1 MKKYRKLF
9 VLLPILLGLTITSC
23 SDPSA
28 STTSSQGTQ
37 TSETTENTTSS
48 DETTSDTT
56 LDTTSD
62 TTSETTSDTTSETTS
77 ETTSDTTS
85 ETTSDTTSDSSTTSD
100 DTTSVVVNEHSIS
113 VVPSD
118 DIEVSVE
125 SKAQEGQVIT
135 VSLTYD
141 SNDITILK
149 VLANSV
155 ECGKRSQNEYYFE
168 MPDQDVIISVQYR
181 NNNEYHKISMPVAT
195 SQAITLTD
203 IDISQT
209 FKVGSTIKTR
219 VSVTPGFNF
228 HGDLKATVGLSG
240 FNPYDLEIETEVID
254 NETYYSFVMPDDDVT
269 ITAETTRANFKVS
282 YSEDDSNLIYS
293 IRQHKVGADYDV
305 NVNDDFIEFGATVSV
320 SLKNTDTLKA
330 ESLTIPQLKTTF
342 NDLSNIEFTM
352 PAMNITF
359 EVNSTDYLRDL
370 IAVNS
375 EHLTLSFYTT
385 EDNIKYTPV
394 TGAVYNEYVYVKVD
408 GLSEDIDILSLEATY
423 SGNETI
429 NLLDSEYKYDDTYY
443 RFKMP
448 LEDDLGVTVTV
459 VEKDLTKFADAPFL
473 GTYLGRNIWRGSTT
487 TEALNSE
494 SYKAVIDGSGIFT
507 LSEGIILDSYDDE
520 AKIMTG
526 HGLESDT
533 ASKEY
538 KIRYTDKLLFSSYGL
553 SLDSDLDCDNIYAV
567 KKENESDSDDSYT
580 VTYEVIGDKATV
592 LQYYKDGEPYVGAF
606 VDAENDKAYLNVR
619 FDLLN
624 ETTSIIDKM
633 AEYEIYDLDT
643 NQVVAH
649 VTSTGSGGSSNR
661 VFLDGLQGTYTG
673 DRGNLTLDGNGSA
686 TLGETSYSYTV
697 NEEGNV
703 ELISGGTT
711 ITITLDTELNTYT
724 VISEELAENEYQGYT
739 FSGTFND
746 NWGDSNSISIKFS
759 TATNCELQV
768 GTYIIYIP
776 NSKWPSDAV
785 QTYQIDEVTGIITIN
800 TYNESGNPITLTL
813 TPNEDKTVLTIN
825 ENISSFYTTA
835 GCQITRE

>member
-77 ETTSDTTS
+77 DTTSDTTS
-85 ETTSDTTSDSSTTSD
+85 ETTSDSTSDSSTTSD
-100 DTTSVVVNEHSIS
+100 DTTSIVVNEHSIS

-135 VSLTYD
+135 VNLTYD

-168 MPDQDVIISVQYR
+168 MPDQDVIISVDYR

-219 VSVTPGFNF
+219 VSVAPGFNF
-228 HGDLKATVGLSG
+228 HGDLNATVGLSG

-282 YSEDDSNLIYS
+282 YSEDDSNLISS
-293 IRQHKVGADYDV
+293 IRQLKVGADYDV

-342 NDLSNIEFTM
+342 EDLSNIEFTM

-385 EDNIKYTPV
+385 EDNITYTPV
-394 TGAVYNEYVYVKVD
+394 TGAVYGEYVYVKVD

-429 NLLDSEYKYDDTYY
+429 NLLDSECKYDDTYY

-711 ITITLDTELNTYT
+711 ITISLDTELNTYT

-746 NWGDSNSISIKFS
+746 NWGDSNSISIKFT

-800 TYNESGNPITLTL
+800 TYNENGNPITLTL
-813 TPNEDKTVLTIN
+813 TPNEDKTALTIN
-825 ENISSFYTTA
+825 EDISSFYTTA

>member
-23 SDPSA
+23 SDPNP

-37 TSETTENTTSS
+37 TSETTDETTIS

-56 LDTTSD
+56 LDS
-62 TTSETTSDTTSETTS
+62 
-77 ETTSDTTS
+77 TSDTTS

-100 DTTSVVVNEHSIS
+100 DTTSIVVNEYSIS

-168 MPDQDVIISVQYR
+168 MPDQNVIISVQYR

-203 IDISQT
+203 IDINQT
-209 FKVGSTIKTR
+209 FKEGSTIKTR

-228 HGDLKATVGLSG
+228 HGELNATVGLSG
-240 FNPYDLEIETEVID
+240 FNPYDLEISTEVID

-282 YSEDDSNLIYS
+282 YSEDDSNLISS

-305 NVNDDFIEFGATVSV
+305 NVNDDFIEFGATVTV

-342 NDLSNIEFTM
+342 DDLSNIEFTM

-385 EDNIKYTPV
+385 EDNITYTPV
-394 TGAVYNEYVYVKVD
+394 TSAVYDEYVYVKVD
-408 GLSEDIDILSLEATY
+408 GISDTINILSLEATY
-423 SGNETI
+423 SSYESI
-429 NLLDSEYKYDDTYY
+429 NLLESEYKYDDTYY

-448 LEDDLGVTVTV
+448 LEDDEGVTITV
-459 VEKDLTKFADAPFL
+459 VEKDLTKFKDAPFL
-473 GTYLGRNIWRGSTT
+473 GSYLGRNIYSGSSSGV
-487 TEALNSE
+487 AAQQGD
-494 SYKAVIDGSGIFT
+494 SYSATIDGSGIFT
-507 LSEGIILDSYDDE
+507 FKNTIVLDEYDPE
-520 AKIMTG
+520 TKIMTG
-526 HGLESDT
+526 HDADDASDIYQIMY
-533 ASKEY
+533 SE
-538 KIRYTDKLLFSSYGL
+538 KILFTSYGL
-553 SLDSDLDCDNIYAV
+553 RISSDIGNDNLFAV
-567 KKENESDSDDSYT
+567 KKENASDDNSSYT
-580 VTYEVIGDKATV
+580 VVYELINNRSAAVV
-592 LQYYKDGEPYVGAF
+592 QYLKDGEAYAGAF
-606 VDAENDKAYLNVR
+606 IDIANDKVYLNVR

-624 ETTSIIDKM
+624 ETTSITDTM
-633 AEYEIYDLDT
+633 AEYDIINLDT
-643 NQVVAH
+643 NEKIVSVS
-649 VTSTGSGGSSNR
+649 STGSGGNNNR
-661 VFLDGLQGTYTG
+661 IFLDGLQGTYTG
-673 DRGNLTLDGNGSA
+673 DKGDLVLNGGGSA
-686 TLGETSYSYTV
+686 TLDGTTYTYSVGENDTIV
-697 NEEGNV
+697 
-703 ELISGGTT
+703 LISGATT
-711 ITITLDTELNTYT
+711 ITISLDLDSYTYT
-724 VISEELAENEYQGYT
+724 VISEQGPENEYHGHLYSGYLT
-739 FSGTFND
+739 D
-746 NWGDSNSISIKFS
+746 NYGDSTPFSIEFVTGS
-759 TATNCELQV
+759 TCKLTV
-768 GTYIIYIP
+768 GTSYATFIP
-776 NSKWPSDAV
+776 NSSWPSDAV
-785 QTYQIDEVTGIITIN
+785 ETYSIDEASGVITVN
-800 TYNESGNPITLTL
+800 TYDQDGDPITLTL
-813 TPNEDKTVLTIN
+813 APNEDKTILTVN
-825 ENISSFYTTA
+825 EDISSIYQSA
-835 GCQITRE
+835 GCTLTRQ

>member
-385 EDNIKYTPV
+385 EDNITYTPV

-567 KKENESDSDDSYT
+567 KKENENDSDDSYT

-800 TYNESGNPITLTL
+800 TYNENGNPITLTL
-813 TPNEDKTVLTIN
+813 TPNEDKTALTIN
-825 ENISSFYTTA
+825 EDISSFYTTA

>member
-56 LDTTSD
+56 LD
-62 TTSETTSDTTSETTS
+62 TTSDTTSETTS

-342 NDLSNIEFTM
+342 DDLSNIEFTM

-385 EDNIKYTPV
+385 EDNITYTPV
-394 TGAVYNEYVYVKVD
+394 TGAVYDEYVYVKVD

-800 TYNESGNPITLTL
+800 TYNENGNPITLTL
-813 TPNEDKTVLTIN
+813 TPNEDKTALTIN
-825 ENISSFYTTA
+825 EDISSFYTTA

>member
-23 SDPSA
+23 GDPDP

-37 TSETTENTTSS
+37 TSETTDETTIS

-56 LDTTSD
+56 LDSTSD
-62 TTSETTSDTTSETTS
+62 TTSETTSD
-77 ETTSDTTS
+77 TTSDTTS
-85 ETTSDTTSDSSTTSD
+85 ETTSDTTSDSTTTSD
-100 DTTSVVVNEHSIS
+100 DTTSIVVNEYSIS

-118 DIEVSVE
+118 DIEVSVD

-141 SNDITILK
+141 TKDITILK

-168 MPDQDVIISVQYR
+168 MPNQNVIISVEYR

-203 IDISQT
+203 IDINQT
-209 FKVGSTIKTR
+209 FKEGSTIKTR

-228 HGDLKATVGLSG
+228 HGELKATVGLSG
-240 FNPYDLEIETEVID
+240 FNPYDLDIATEVID

-269 ITAETTRANFKVS
+269 ITAETTRANFKVN
-282 YSEDDSNLIYS
+282 YSKDDSNLISS

-305 NVNDDFIEFGATVSV
+305 NVNDDFIEFGATVTV

-342 NDLSNIEFTM
+342 DDLSNIEFTM

-385 EDNIKYTPV
+385 EDNITYTPV
-394 TGAVYNEYVYVKVD
+394 TGAVYDEYVYVKVD

-423 SGNETI
+423 SGNSTI

-473 GTYLGRNIWRGSTT
+473 GTYLGRNIYRGSTT
-487 TEALNSE
+487 EAALSRE
-494 SYKAVIDGSGIFT
+494 SYKAVIDGSGIFN
-507 LSEGIILDSYDDE
+507 LKEGIILDSYDDE
-520 AKIMTG
+520 TKTMTG
-526 HGLESDT
+526 HSQDSYSSSE
-533 ASKEY
+533 EY
-538 KIRYTDKLLFSSYGL
+538 TIRYTDKLLFSSFNL
-553 SLDSDLDCDNIYAV
+553 SLDSDIGSDNIYAV

-580 VTYEVIGDKATV
+580 VTYEVISSKATV
-592 LQYYKDGEPYVGAF
+592 VQYYKDGQPYVGAF
-606 VDAENDKAYLNVR
+606 VDATNDKVYLNVR

-624 ETTSIIDKM
+624 DTTSIIDTM
-633 AEYEIYDLDT
+633 AEYKIYDLDT

-673 DRGNLTLDGNGSA
+673 DRGDLTLDGNGSA

-697 NEEGNV
+697 NEEGNLV
-703 ELISGGTT
+703 LTLGGTT
-711 ITITLDTELNTYT
+711 ITISLDTELNTYT
-724 VISEELAENEYQGYT
+724 VISEQEAENDYQGFT

-746 NWGDSNSISIKFS
+746 NWGDPNSISIKFT
-759 TATNCELQV
+759 TATNCELKV
-768 GTYIIYIP
+768 GMFIP
-776 NSKWPSDAV
+776 NGSWPDDAV
-785 QTYQIDEVTGIITIN
+785 QTYQIDEVTGVITVN

-825 ENISSFYTTA
+825 EDISSFYTTA

>member
-77 ETTSDTTS
+77 DTTSDTTS
-85 ETTSDTTSDSSTTSD
+85 ETTSDSTSDSSTTSD
-100 DTTSVVVNEHSIS
+100 DTTSIVVNEHSIS

-135 VSLTYD
+135 VNLTYD

-168 MPDQDVIISVQYR
+168 MPDQDVIISVDYR

-219 VSVTPGFNF
+219 VSVAPGFNF
-228 HGDLKATVGLSG
+228 HGDLNATVGLSG

-282 YSEDDSNLIYS
+282 YSEDDSNLISS

-385 EDNIKYTPV
+385 EDNITYTPV

-487 TEALNSE
+487 TEALNSD

-520 AKIMTG
+520 TKIMTG

-703 ELISGGTT
+703 ELISSGTT
-711 ITITLDTELNTYT
+711 ITISLDTELNTYT

-746 NWGDSNSISIKFS
+746 NWGDSNSISIKFT

-800 TYNESGNPITLTL
+800 TYNENGNPITLTL

>member
-23 SDPSA
+23 SDPNP

-37 TSETTENTTSS
+37 TSETTDETTIS

-56 LDTTSD
+56 LDSTSD
-62 TTSETTSDTTSETTS
+62 TDTTS

-100 DTTSVVVNEHSIS
+100 DTTSIVVNEYSIS

-168 MPDQDVIISVQYR
+168 MPNQNVIISVEYR

-203 IDISQT
+203 IDINQT
-209 FKVGSTIKTR
+209 FKEGSTIKTR

-228 HGDLKATVGLSG
+228 HGELNATVGLSG
-240 FNPYDLEIETEVID
+240 FNPYDLDIATEVID
-254 NETYYSFVMPDDDVT
+254 NETYYSFVMPDDVMPDDDVT

-282 YSEDDSNLIYS
+282 YSEDDSNLISS

-305 NVNDDFIEFGATVSV
+305 NVNDDFIEFGATVTV

-342 NDLSNIEFTM
+342 DDLSNIEFTM

-385 EDNIKYTPV
+385 EDNITYTPV
-394 TGAVYNEYVYVKVD
+394 TSAVYDEYVYVKVD
-408 GLSEDIDILSLEATY
+408 GISDSINILSLEATY
-423 SGNETI
+423 SSYESI
-429 NLLDSEYKYDDTYY
+429 NLLESEYKYDDTYY

-448 LEDDLGVTVTV
+448 LEDDEGVTITV
-459 VEKDLTKFADAPFL
+459 VEKDLTKFKDAPFL
-473 GTYLGRNIWRGSTT
+473 GSYLGRNIYSGSSSGV
-487 TEALNSE
+487 AAQQGD
-494 SYKAVIDGSGIFT
+494 SYSPTIDGSGIFT
-507 LSEGIILDSYDDE
+507 FKNDIVLDEYDPE
-520 AKIMTG
+520 TKIMTG
-526 HGLESDT
+526 HDADDASDIYQIMY
-533 ASKEY
+533 SE
-538 KIRYTDKLLFSSYGL
+538 KILFSSYGL
-553 SLDSDLDCDNIYAV
+553 RISSDIGNDNLFAV
-567 KKENESDSDDSYT
+567 KKENASDDNSSYT
-580 VTYEVIGDKATV
+580 VVYELINNRSAAVV
-592 LQYYKDGEPYVGAF
+592 QYLKDGEAYAGAF
-606 VDAENDKAYLNVR
+606 IDIANDKVYLNVR

-624 ETTSIIDKM
+624 ETTSITDTM
-633 AEYEIYDLDT
+633 AEYDIINLDT
-643 NQVVAH
+643 NEKIVSVS
-649 VTSTGSGGSSNR
+649 STGTGGNNNR
-661 VFLDGLQGTYTG
+661 IFLDGLQGTYTG
-673 DRGNLTLDGNGSA
+673 DKGDLVLNGGGSA
-686 TLGETSYSYTV
+686 TLDGTTYTYSVGENSTIV
-697 NEEGNV
+697 
-703 ELISGGTT
+703 LISGATT
-711 ITITLDTELNTYT
+711 ITISLDLDSYTYT
-724 VISEELAENEYQGYT
+724 VISEQGPENEYHGYLY
-739 FSGTFND
+739 SGYLTD
-746 NWGDSNSISIKFS
+746 NFGDSMPFSIEFVTGS
-759 TATNCELQV
+759 TCKLTV
-768 GTYIIYIP
+768 GTSYITYIP
-776 NSKWPSDAV
+776 NSQWPTDAV
-785 QTYQIDEVTGIITIN
+785 ETYSIDEASGVITVN
-800 TYNESGNPITLTL
+800 TYDQDGDPITLTL
-813 TPNEDKTVLTIN
+813 TPNQDKTILTVN
-825 ENISSFYTTA
+825 EDISSIYQSA
-835 GCQITRE
+835 GCTLTRQ

>member
-23 SDPSA
+23 SDPNP

-37 TSETTENTTSS
+37 TSETTDETTIS

-56 LDTTSD
+56 LDSTSD
-62 TTSETTSDTTSETTS
+62 TTSETTSD
-77 ETTSDTTS
+77 TTSDTTS

-100 DTTSVVVNEHSIS
+100 ETTSIVVNEYSIS

-155 ECGKRSQNEYYFE
+155 ECGKRSQNEYYFK
-168 MPDQDVIISVQYR
+168 MPDQNVIISVEYR

-203 IDISQT
+203 IDINQT
-209 FKVGSTIKTR
+209 FKEGSTIKTR

-228 HGDLKATVGLSG
+228 HGELKATVGLSG
-240 FNPYDLEIETEVID
+240 FNPYDLDIATEVID

-269 ITAETTRANFKVS
+269 ITAETTRANFKVN
-282 YSEDDSNLIYS
+282 YSEDDSNLIQS

-305 NVNDDFIEFGATVSV
+305 NVNDDFIEFGATVTV
-320 SLKNTDTLKA
+320 SLKNTNTLKA

-342 NDLSNIEFTM
+342 DDLSNIEFTM

-385 EDNIKYTPV
+385 EDNITYTPV
-394 TGAVYNEYVYVKVD
+394 TGAVYDEYVYVKVD

-423 SGNETI
+423 SGNSTI

-459 VEKDLTKFADAPFL
+459 VEKDLTKFANAPFL
-473 GTYLGRNIWRGSTT
+473 GTYLGKNIYRGSTT
-487 TEALNSE
+487 EVALNNE
-494 SYKAVIDGSGIFT
+494 SYKAVIDGSGIFN
-507 LSEGIILDSYDDE
+507 LKEGIILDSYDDE
-520 AKIMTG
+520 TKTMTG
-526 HGLESDT
+526 HGQDSYSSSE
-533 ASKEY
+533 EY
-538 KIRYTDKLLFSSYGL
+538 TIRYTDKLLFSSFKL
-553 SLDSDLDCDNIYAV
+553 SLDSDIGYDNIYAV

-580 VTYEVIGDKATV
+580 VTYEVINQKQTV
-592 LQYYKDGEPYVGAF
+592 VQYYKDGQPYVGAF
-606 VDAENDKAYLNVR
+606 VDAANDKVYLNVR

-697 NEEGNV
+697 NEQGNV
-703 ELISGGTT
+703 VLTLGGTT
-711 ITITLDTELNTYT
+711 ITIALDTELNTYT
-724 VISEELAENEYQGYT
+724 VISEQEAENDYQGFT

-746 NWGDSNSISIKFS
+746 NWGDSNSISIKFT
-759 TATNCELQV
+759 TATNCELKV
-768 GTYIIYIP
+768 GMFIP
-776 NSKWPSDAV
+776 NNSWPDDAV

>member
-56 LDTTSD
+56 LD
-62 TTSETTSDTTSETTS
+62 TTSDTTSETTS

-385 EDNIKYTPV
+385 EDNITYTPV

-697 NEEGNV
+697 NEEGSV

-785 QTYQIDEVTGIITIN
+785 QTYQIDEVTGIITIS
-800 TYNESGNPITLTL
+800 TYNENGNPITLTL
-813 TPNEDKTVLTIN
+813 TPNEDKTALTIN
-825 ENISSFYTTA
+825 EDISSFYTTA

>member
-23 SDPSA
+23 SDPNP

-37 TSETTENTTSS
+37 TSETTDETTIS

-56 LDTTSD
+56 LDSTSN
-62 TTSETTSDTTSETTS
+62 
-77 ETTSDTTS
+77 TTSDTTS

-100 DTTSVVVNEHSIS
+100 ETTSIVVNEYSIS

-141 SNDITILK
+141 TKDITILK

-155 ECGKRSQNEYYFE
+155 ECGKRSQNEYYFK
-168 MPDQDVIISVQYR
+168 MPDQNVIISVEYR

-203 IDISQT
+203 IDINQT
-209 FKVGSTIKTR
+209 FKEGSTIKTR

-228 HGDLKATVGLSG
+228 HGKLKATVGLSG
-240 FNPYDLEIETEVID
+240 FNPYDLDISTEVID

-282 YSEDDSNLIYS
+282 YSEEDSNLISS

-359 EVNSTDYLRDL
+359 EVNTTDYLRDL

-385 EDNIKYTPV
+385 EDNITYTPV
-394 TGAVYNEYVYVKVD
+394 TGAAYNEYVYVKVD
-408 GLSEDIDILSLEATY
+408 GLSEDIDILSLKATY
-423 SGNETI
+423 SENETI
-429 NLLDSEYKYDDTYY
+429 NLLDSEHKYDDTYY

-473 GTYLGRNIWRGSTT
+473 GTYLGRNIWSGSNTT
-487 TEALNSE
+487 NALNSE
-494 SYKAVIDGSGIFT
+494 SYKAVIDGACIFT
-507 LSEGIILDSYDDE
+507 LKEDIILDSYDDE
-520 AKIMTG
+520 TKTMTG
-526 HGLESDT
+526 HGQDYYT
-533 ASKEY
+533 ASDEY
-538 KIRYTDKLLFSSYGL
+538 KIRYTDKLLFSSYNL
-553 SLDSDLDCDNIYAV
+553 SLDSDLDSDNIYAV

-580 VTYEVIGDKATV
+580 VTYEVINSKKTV
-592 LQYYKDGEPYVGAF
+592 VQYFKDGQPYVGAF

-624 ETTSIIDKM
+624 DTTSIIDTM
-633 AEYEIYDLDT
+633 AEYQIYDLDT

-661 VFLDGLQGTYTG
+661 VFLDGLQGAYTG

-746 NWGDSNSISIKFS
+746 NWGDSNSISIKFT

>member
-1 MKKYRKLF
+1 
-9 VLLPILLGLTITSC
+9 
-23 SDPSA
+23 
-28 STTSSQGTQ
+28 
-37 TSETTENTTSS
+37 
-48 DETTSDTT
+48 
-56 LDTTSD
+56 
-62 TTSETTSDTTSETTS
+62 
-77 ETTSDTTS
+77 
-85 ETTSDTTSDSSTTSD
+85 
-100 DTTSVVVNEHSIS
+100 
-113 VVPSD
+113 
-118 DIEVSVE
+118 
-125 SKAQEGQVIT
+125 
-135 VSLTYD
+135 
-141 SNDITILK
+141 
-149 VLANSV
+149 
-155 ECGKRSQNEYYFE
+155 

-385 EDNIKYTPV
+385 EDNITYTPV

-553 SLDSDLDCDNIYAV
+553 SLYSDLDCDNIYAV

-800 TYNESGNPITLTL
+800 TYNENGNPITLTL
-813 TPNEDKTVLTIN
+813 TPNEDKTALTIN
-825 ENISSFYTTA
+825 EDISSFYTTA

>member
-9 VLLPILLGLTITSC
+9 VLLPILLGLSITSC
-23 SDPSA
+23 GDPNP

-37 TSETTENTTSS
+37 TSETTDETTIS

-56 LDTTSD
+56 LDSTSD
-62 TTSETTSDTTSETTS
+62 TTS

-85 ETTSDTTSDSSTTSD
+85 ETTSDTTSDSTTTSD
-100 DTTSVVVNEHSIS
+100 DTTSIVVNEYSIS

-141 SNDITILK
+141 TKDITILK

-385 EDNIKYTPV
+385 EDNITYTPV

-711 ITITLDTELNTYT
+711 ITISLDTELNTYT

-746 NWGDSNSISIKFS
+746 NWGDSNSISIKFT

-800 TYNESGNPITLTL
+800 TYNENGNPITLTL
-813 TPNEDKTVLTIN
+813 TPNEDKTALTIN
-825 ENISSFYTTA
+825 EDISSFYITA

>member
-9 VLLPILLGLTITSC
+9 VLLPILLGLSITSC
-23 SDPSA
+23 GDPNP

-37 TSETTENTTSS
+37 TSETTDETTIS

-56 LDTTSD
+56 LDSTSD
-62 TTSETTSDTTSETTS
+62 TTS

-85 ETTSDTTSDSSTTSD
+85 ETTSDTTSDSTTTSD
-100 DTTSVVVNEHSIS
+100 DTTSIVVNEYSIS

-168 MPDQDVIISVQYR
+168 MPDQNVIISVEYR

-203 IDISQT
+203 IDINQT
-209 FKVGSTIKTR
+209 FKEGSTIKTR

-385 EDNIKYTPV
+385 EDNITYTPV

-800 TYNESGNPITLTL
+800 TYNENGNPITLTL
-813 TPNEDKTVLTIN
+813 TPNEDKTALTIN
-825 ENISSFYTTA
+825 EDISSFYTTA

>member
-9 VLLPILLGLTITSC
+9 VLLPILLGLTIASC
-23 SDPSA
+23 SDPNP

-37 TSETTENTTSS
+37 TSETTDETTIS

-56 LDTTSD
+56 LDSTSD
-62 TTSETTSDTTSETTS
+62 TTSETTSDTTS

-100 DTTSVVVNEHSIS
+100 DTTSIVVNEYSIS

-141 SNDITILK
+141 TKDITILK

-168 MPDQDVIISVQYR
+168 MPAQNVIISVEYR

-203 IDISQT
+203 IDINQT
-209 FKVGSTIKTR
+209 FKEGSTIKTR

-228 HGDLKATVGLSG
+228 HGELNATVGLSG
-240 FNPYDLEIETEVID
+240 FNPYDLEISTEVID

-282 YSEDDSNLIYS
+282 YSEDDSNLISS

-305 NVNDDFIEFGATVSV
+305 NVNDDFIEFGATVTV

-342 NDLSNIEFTM
+342 DDLSNIEFTM

-385 EDNIKYTPV
+385 EDNITYTPV
-394 TGAVYNEYVYVKVD
+394 TSAVYDEYVYVKVD
-408 GLSEDIDILSLEATY
+408 GISDTINILSLEATY
-423 SGNETI
+423 SSYESI
-429 NLLDSEYKYDDTYY
+429 NLLESEYKYDDTYY

-448 LEDDLGVTVTV
+448 LEDDEGVTITV
-459 VEKDLTKFADAPFL
+459 VEKDLSKFKDAPFL
-473 GTYLGRNIWRGSTT
+473 GSYLGRNIYSGSSSGVA
-487 TEALNSE
+487 ALQGD
-494 SYKAVIDGSGIFT
+494 SYSATIDGSGIFT
-507 LSEGIILDSYDDE
+507 FKNTIVLDEYDPE
-520 AKIMTG
+520 TKIMTG
-526 HGLESDT
+526 HDADDASDIYQIMY
-533 ASKEY
+533 SE
-538 KIRYTDKLLFSSYGL
+538 KILFTSYGL
-553 SLDSDLDCDNIYAV
+553 RISSDIGNDNLFAV
-567 KKENESDSDDSYT
+567 KKENASDDNSSYT
-580 VTYEVIGDKATV
+580 VVYELINNRSAAVV
-592 LQYYKDGEPYVGAF
+592 QYLKDGEAYAGAF
-606 VDAENDKAYLNVR
+606 IDIANDKVYLNVR

-624 ETTSIIDKM
+624 ETTSITDKM
-633 AEYEIYDLDT
+633 AEYDIINLDT
-643 NQVVAH
+643 NEKIVSVS
-649 VTSTGSGGSSNR
+649 STGTGGNNNR
-661 VFLDGLQGTYTG
+661 IFLDGLQGTYTG
-673 DRGNLTLDGNGSA
+673 DKGDLVLNGGGSA
-686 TLGETSYSYTV
+686 TLDGTTYTYSVGENDTIV
-697 NEEGNV
+697 
-703 ELISGGTT
+703 LISGATT
-711 ITITLDTELNTYT
+711 ITISLDLDSYTYT
-724 VISEELAENEYQGYT
+724 VISEQGPENEYHGHLYSGYLT
-739 FSGTFND
+739 D
-746 NWGDSNSISIKFS
+746 NLGDSIPFSIEFVTGTTCKL
-759 TATNCELQV
+759 TV
-768 GTYIIYIP
+768 GTSYVTFIP
-776 NSKWPSDAV
+776 NSQWPTDAV
-785 QTYQIDEVTGIITIN
+785 ETYSIDEASGVITVN
-800 TYNESGNPITLTL
+800 TYDQDGDPITLTL
-813 TPNEDKTVLTIN
+813 TPNEDKTILTVN
-825 ENISSFYTTA
+825 EDISSIYQSA
-835 GCQITRE
+835 GCTLTRQ

>member
-23 SDPSA
+23 SDPNPSN
-28 STTSSQGTQ
+28 TSSQGTQ
-37 TSETTENTTSS
+37 TSETTDETTIS

-56 LDTTSD
+56 LDSTSD
-62 TTSETTSDTTSETTS
+62 TTS

-100 DTTSVVVNEHSIS
+100 ETTSIVVNEYSIS

-118 DIEVSVE
+118 DIEISVE

-135 VSLTYD
+135 VGLTYD

-168 MPDQDVIISVQYR
+168 MPDQNVIISVEYK

-203 IDISQT
+203 IDINQT
-209 FKVGSTIKTR
+209 FKEGSTIKTR

-228 HGDLKATVGLSG
+228 HGKLKATVGLSG
-240 FNPYDLEIETEVID
+240 FNPYDLDIATEVID

-269 ITAETTRANFKVS
+269 ITAETTRANFKVN
-282 YSEDDSNLIYS
+282 YSEDDSNLIQS

-305 NVNDDFIEFGATVSV
+305 NVNDDFIEFGATVTV
-320 SLKNTDTLKA
+320 SLKNTNTLKA

-342 NDLSNIEFTM
+342 DDLSNIEFTM

-385 EDNIKYTPV
+385 EDNITYTPV
-394 TGAVYNEYVYVKVD
+394 TGAVYDEYVYVKVD

-423 SGNETI
+423 SGNSTI
-429 NLLDSEYKYDDTYY
+429 NLLDSEYKYDDIYY

-459 VEKDLTKFADAPFL
+459 VEKDLTKFANAPFL
-473 GTYLGRNIWRGSTT
+473 GTYLGKNIYRGSTT
-487 TEALNSE
+487 EVALNNE
-494 SYKAVIDGSGIFT
+494 SYKAVIDGSGIFN
-507 LSEGIILDSYDDE
+507 LKEGIILDSYDDE
-520 AKIMTG
+520 TKTMTG
-526 HGLESDT
+526 HGQDSYSSSE
-533 ASKEY
+533 EY
-538 KIRYTDKLLFSSYGL
+538 TIRYTDKLLFSSFKL
-553 SLDSDLDCDNIYAV
+553 SLDSNIGYDNIYAV

-580 VTYEVIGDKATV
+580 VTYEVINQKQTV
-592 LQYYKDGEPYVGAF
+592 VQYYKDGQPYVGAF
-606 VDAENDKAYLNVR
+606 VDAANDKVYLNVR

-624 ETTSIIDKM
+624 DTTSIIDKM

-649 VTSTGSGGSSNR
+649 VTSTGTGGSSNR

-673 DRGNLTLDGNGSA
+673 DKGDLVLNGDGSA
-686 TLGETSYSYTV
+686 TLDGTTYTYSVGENNTIV
-697 NEEGNV
+697 
-703 ELISGGTT
+703 LISGATT
-711 ITITLDTELNTYT
+711 ITISLDLDSYTYT
-724 VISEELAENEYQGYT
+724 VISEQGPENEYHGYLY
-739 FSGTFND
+739 SGYLTD
-746 NWGDSNSISIKFS
+746 NFGDSMPFSIEFVTGTTCKL
-759 TATNCELQV
+759 TV
-768 GTYIIYIP
+768 GTSYVTYIP
-776 NSKWPSDAV
+776 NSQWPTDAV
-785 QTYQIDEVTGIITIN
+785 ETYSIDEASGVITVN
-800 TYNESGNPITLTL
+800 TYDQDGDPITLTL
-813 TPNEDKTVLTIN
+813 TPNQDKTILTVN
-825 ENISSFYTTA
+825 EDISSIYRSA
-835 GCQITRE
+835 GCTLTRQ

>member
-62 TTSETTSDTTSETTS
+62 TTSETTSDTTSEKTS

-385 EDNIKYTPV
+385 EDNITYTPV

-800 TYNESGNPITLTL
+800 TYNENGNPITLTL
-813 TPNEDKTVLTIN
+813 TPNEDKTALTIN
-825 ENISSFYTTA
+825 EDISSFYTTA

>member
-56 LDTTSD
+56 LDTTS
-62 TTSETTSDTTSETTS
+62 ETTS

-100 DTTSVVVNEHSIS
+100 DTTSIVVNEHSIS

-254 NETYYSFVMPDDDVT
+254 NETYYSFAMPDDDVT

-282 YSEDDSNLIYS
+282 YSEDDSNLISS

-385 EDNIKYTPV
+385 EDNITYTPV

-703 ELISGGTT
+703 ELISSGTT
-711 ITITLDTELNTYT
+711 ITISLDTELNTYT

-800 TYNESGNPITLTL
+800 TYNENGNPITLTL

>member
-77 ETTSDTTS
+77 DTTSDTTS
-85 ETTSDTTSDSSTTSD
+85 ETTSDSTSDSSTTSD
-100 DTTSVVVNEHSIS
+100 DTTSIVVNEHSIS

-385 EDNIKYTPV
+385 EDNITYTPV

-711 ITITLDTELNTYT
+711 ITISLDTELNTYT
-724 VISEELAENEYQGYT
+724 VISEELAENEYHGYT

-746 NWGDSNSISIKFS
+746 NWGDSNSISIKFT

-800 TYNESGNPITLTL
+800 TYNENGNPITLTL
-813 TPNEDKTVLTIN
+813 TPNEDKTALTIN
-825 ENISSFYTTA
+825 EDISSFYTTA

>member
-23 SDPSA
+23 SDPNP

-37 TSETTENTTSS
+37 TSETTDETTIS

-56 LDTTSD
+56 LDSTSD
-62 TTSETTSDTTSETTS
+62 TTS

-100 DTTSVVVNEHSIS
+100 ETTSIVVNEYSIS

-155 ECGKRSQNEYYFE
+155 ECGKRSQNEYYFK
-168 MPDQDVIISVQYR
+168 MPDQNVIISVEYR

-203 IDISQT
+203 IDINQT
-209 FKVGSTIKTR
+209 FKEGSTIKTR
-219 VSVTPGFNF
+219 VSVAPGFNF
-228 HGDLKATVGLSG
+228 HGELKATVGLSG
-240 FNPYDLEIETEVID
+240 FNPYDLDIATEVID

-269 ITAETTRANFKVS
+269 ITAETTRANFKVN
-282 YSEDDSNLIYS
+282 YSEDDSNLISS
-293 IRQHKVGADYDV
+293 IRQLKVGADYDV

-342 NDLSNIEFTM
+342 DDLSNIEFTM

-385 EDNIKYTPV
+385 EDNITYTPV
-394 TGAVYNEYVYVKVD
+394 TGAVYDEYVYVKVD

-423 SGNETI
+423 SGNSTI

-473 GTYLGRNIWRGSTT
+473 GTYLGRNIWSGSKTT
-487 TEALNSE
+487 DALNSD
-494 SYKAVIDGSGIFT
+494 SYKAVIDGAGIFN
-507 LSEGIILDSYDDE
+507 LKEGIILDSYDDE
-520 AKIMTG
+520 TKTMTG
-526 HGLESDT
+526 HGQNSYGSSE
-533 ASKEY
+533 EY
-538 KIRYTDKLLFSSYGL
+538 TIKYTDKLLFTSFGL
-553 SLDSDLDCDNIYAV
+553 SLDSDIDNDNIYAV

-580 VTYEVIGDKATV
+580 VTYEVISSKATV
-592 LQYYKDGEPYVGAF
+592 VQYFKDGQPYVGAF
-606 VDAENDKAYLNVR
+606 VDAANDKVYLNVR

-624 ETTSIIDKM
+624 DTTSIIDTM

-673 DRGNLTLDGNGSA
+673 DRGDLTLDGNGSA

-697 NEEGNV
+697 NEQGNV
-703 ELISGGTT
+703 VLTLGGTT

-724 VISEELAENEYQGYT
+724 VISEQEAENDYQGFT

-746 NWGDSNSISIKFS
+746 NWGDSNSISIKFT
-759 TATNCELQV
+759 TATNCELKV
-768 GTYIIYIP
+768 GMFIP
-776 NSKWPSDAV
+776 NNSWPDDAV

>member
-23 SDPSA
+23 SDPNP

-37 TSETTENTTSS
+37 TSETTDETTIS

-56 LDTTSD
+56 LDSTSD

-85 ETTSDTTSDSSTTSD
+85 DSSTTSD
-100 DTTSVVVNEHSIS
+100 ETTSIVVNEYSIS

-155 ECGKRSQNEYYFE
+155 ECGKRSQNEYYFK
-168 MPDQDVIISVQYR
+168 MPDQNVIISVEYR

-203 IDISQT
+203 IDINQT
-209 FKVGSTIKTR
+209 FKEGSTIKTR

-228 HGDLKATVGLSG
+228 HGELKATVGLSG
-240 FNPYDLEIETEVID
+240 FNPYDLDIATEVID

-269 ITAETTRANFKVS
+269 ITAETTRANFKVN
-282 YSEDDSNLIYS
+282 YSEDDSNLISS
-293 IRQHKVGADYDV
+293 IRQLKVGADYDV
-305 NVNDDFIEFGATVSV
+305 SVNDDFIEFGATVTV

-342 NDLSNIEFTM
+342 DDLSNIEFTM

-385 EDNIKYTPV
+385 EDNITYTPV
-394 TGAVYNEYVYVKVD
+394 TGAVYDEYVYVKVD

-423 SGNETI
+423 SGNSTI

-459 VEKDLTKFADAPFL
+459 VEKDLTKFANAPFL
-473 GTYLGRNIWRGSTT
+473 GTYLGRNIWSGSKTT
-487 TEALNSE
+487 DALNSD
-494 SYKAVIDGSGIFT
+494 SYKAVIDGAGIFN
-507 LSEGIILDSYDDE
+507 LKEGIILDSYDDE
-520 AKIMTG
+520 TKTMTG
-526 HGLESDT
+526 HGQDSYGSSE
-533 ASKEY
+533 EY
-538 KIRYTDKLLFSSYGL
+538 TIKYTDKLLFTSFGL
-553 SLDSDLDCDNIYAV
+553 SLDSDIDNDNIYAV

-580 VTYEVIGDKATV
+580 VTYEVISSKATV
-592 LQYYKDGEPYVGAF
+592 VQYFKDGQPYVGAF
-606 VDAENDKAYLNVR
+606 VDAANDKVYLNVR

-624 ETTSIIDKM
+624 DTTSIIDTM

-673 DRGNLTLDGNGSA
+673 DRGDLTLDGNGSA

-697 NEEGNV
+697 NEQGNV
-703 ELISGGTT
+703 VLTLGGTT

-724 VISEELAENEYQGYT
+724 VISEQEAENDYQGFA

-746 NWGDSNSISIKFS
+746 NWGDSNSISIKFT
-759 TATNCELQV
+759 TATNCELKV
-768 GTYIIYIP
+768 GMFIP
-776 NSKWPSDAV
+776 NNSWPDDAV

-800 TYNESGNPITLTL
+800 TYNESGDPITLTL